1 MCVCP
6 NKCVSLS
13 HSASASYKRFRP
25 RQQHG
30 SAGREIAF
38 HFCIGYLL
46 CLWICRQWERKLI
59 SHCCRRQYKR
69 QTVIT
74 WCLEKV
80 KEAKV
85 EEVDQQEEVS
95 GENWG
100 VGVLKTFLRL
110 WVKMI
115 LFLIILLLH
124 RCCCTGKS
132 VLCVCVWVS
141 VRVCAYQGMRWAKT
155 NIPSE
160 WLESQRPSTVSRIG
174 LAGNQSSFQC
184 PHKTSVGL
192 QRKKKKEKK

>member
-6 NKCVSLS
+6 NQCVSLS

-38 HFCIGYLL
+38 HFRIGYLL

-59 SHCCRRQYKR
+59 SHCYRRQYKR

-100 VGVLKTFLRL
+100 VGVLKTLLRL

-132 VLCVCVWVS
+132 VLCVCVSVCDVAKGARSRAKVS
-141 VRVCAYQGMRWAKT
+141 KPTIIRTFLMWS
-155 NIPSE
+155 PSAH
-160 WLESQRPSTVSRIG
+160 ESIISMTSCNTVFS
-174 LAGNQSSFQC
+174 ACS
-184 PHKTSVGL
+184 
-192 QRKKKKEKK
+192 